1 MKRTHKL
8 RGMGDVQATIDSS
21 RTLDEAAGRLGV
33 NRSTLTRWL
42 QTGKVKRPA
51 SFAQVEL
58 REGKTPPP
66 PPTATDWHAWAPAVR
81 DAYTLSPTDHQLVAL
96 AARALEL
103 AYATDSKPVV
113 QLMSMA
119 RFAAL
124 VKQLNLQQ
132 AAPAQAN
139 QPQAPAKQFVF
150 QPRAVSRST
159 ADPRAILMAAK

>member
-1 MKRTHKL
+1 VGSKRTHKL
-8 RGMGDVQATIDSS
+8 RAMGDVQAVID
-21 RTLDEAAGRLGV
+21 RTPDLTAAARELGV
-33 NRSTLTRWL
+33 DRSTITRWM
-42 QTGKVKRPA
+42 QAGKVKAKPA
-51 SFAQVEL
+51 VEL
-58 REGKTPPP
+58 KEGKATPPA
-66 PPTATDWHAWAPAVR
+66 PTATDWRGWAEAVR
-81 DAYTLSPTDHQLVAL
+81 DAYVLSPTDHQLVAL

-103 AYATDSKPVV
+103 AYDVDTKPVV

-124 VKQLNLQQ
+124 VKQLNLQS
-132 AAPAQAN
+132 ASAHAN

>member
-58 REGKTPPP
+58 KEGKATPPA
-66 PPTATDWHAWAPAVR
+66 PTATDWRGWAEAVR
-81 DAYTLSPTDHQLVAL
+81 DAYVLSPTDHQLVAL

-103 AYATDSKPVV
+103 AYDVDTKPVV

-124 VKQLNLQQ
+124 VKQLNLQS
-132 AAPAQAN
+132 ASAHAN
-139 QPQAPAKQFVF
+139 QPPAPAKQFVF

>member
-1 MKRTHKL
+1 MGSKRTHKL
-8 RGMGDVQATIDSS
+8 RAMGDVQAVID
-21 RTLDEAAGRLGV
+21 RTPDLSAAARELGV
-33 NRSTLTRWL
+33 DRSTITRWM
-42 QTGKVKRPA
+42 QAGKVKAKPA
-51 SFAQVEL
+51 VEL
-58 REGKTPPP
+58 KEGKAPPP
-66 PPTATDWHAWAPAVR
+66 APTATDWRGWAEAVR
-81 DAYTLSPTDHQLVAL
+81 DAYALSPTDHQLVAL

>member
-8 RGMGDVQATIDSS
+8 RGLGNVQATIDSS

-42 QTGKVKRPA
+42 QKGKVKHPA

-81 DAYTLSPTDHQLVAL
+81 DAYTLSPTDLQIVAL
-96 AARALEL
+96 ADKALEL
-103 AYATDSKPVV
+103 AYADDKAVV
-113 QLMSMA
+113 QLMAMA